1 MVPGL
6 PFVAVGRNADIA
18 WGGTNLRAAS
28 SDLFDVSALPA
39 EAITERTERI
49 DVRWWPDSEVTVRD
63 TPYGPL
69 ISDAPVLPHR
79 DGERL
84 ALRWIGHRPTDEMS
98 AMLAV
103 NRARDWQEFRQ
114 ALDGFA
120 LSSQNF
126 LYADRQGNISQLT
139 AAQLPARPPT
149 PPTDIVHPLAD
160 AAAWDRIVTSA
171 ELPSSY
177 NPATGFLASA
187 NNRPAAADVLIGY
200 FFSADDRVLRLQQ
213 QLGARSDWTVERLRT
228 LQRDAY
234 GRSSILLRD
243 ALIQRLE
250 TDRMTVARPEEQR
263 VLDLVAAWDGVYA
276 AGSPG
281 ALAFEALA
289 AGVVTALYDEATRAI
304 LDSGGNLYA
313 FLAEDLL
320 DIETTRLQAAMASAL
335 PPAAAALQRY
345 GSWGEAHRLPVQ
357 HLLGGLPVIGARY
370 RFADLPAAGSSE
382 TILKTAHAL
391 TTERHSTRYG
401 AQARHISDLSDPD
414 ANWFVLLGG
423 QDGWFN
429 SPSFSDQVEP
439 FMAGELIQVP
449 LTLDKVRAS
458 FPHRLDL
465 AP

>member
-1 MVPGL
+1 
-6 PFVAVGRNADIA
+6 
-18 WGGTNLRAAS
+18 
-28 SDLFDVSALPA
+28 
-39 EAITERTERI
+39 
-49 DVRWWPDSEVTVRD
+49 VRWWPDSEVTARD

-84 ALRWIGHRPTDEMS
+84 ALSWIGHRPTDEMT

-103 NRARDWQEFRQ
+103 NRARDWHEFQ
-114 ALDGFA
+114 GALSGFA

-126 LYADRQGNISQLT
+126 LYADRQGNIGQLT

-149 PPTDIVHPLAD
+149 PPADIVHPLAD
-160 AAAWDRIVTSA
+160 AAAWERIVTSA
-171 ELPSSY
+171 ELPRSY
-177 NPATGFLASA
+177 NPPSGFLASA
-187 NNRPAAADVLIGY
+187 NNRPAEADVLIGY
-200 FFSADDRVLRLQQ
+200 FFSTDDRVLRLQQ
-213 QLGARSDWTVERLRT
+213 QLSARSDWTVEELRR
-228 LQRDAY
+228 LQRDTY

-243 ALIQRLE
+243 ALMQRLK
-250 TDRMTVARPEEQR
+250 TDAVTPAKAEERR

-276 AGSPG
+276 AASPD
-281 ALAFEALA
+281 ALAFETLA
-289 AGVVTALYDEATRAI
+289 AGLITALYDEPTRAI

-313 FLAEDLL
+313 FLAEDLAG
-320 DIETTRLQAAMASAL
+320 IEAVRLRAAMASAL
-335 PPAAAALQRY
+335 PRAAAALQRY

-370 RFADLPAAGSSE
+370 RFADLPASGSSE

-391 TTERHSTRYG
+391 TTERHNTRYG
-401 AQARHISDLSDPD
+401 AQARHISDLADPD

-429 SPSFSDQVEP
+429 SSSFSDQVEP
-439 FMAGELIQVP
+439 FMAGDLIQVP
-449 LTLDKVRAS
+449 LMLDKVRAS